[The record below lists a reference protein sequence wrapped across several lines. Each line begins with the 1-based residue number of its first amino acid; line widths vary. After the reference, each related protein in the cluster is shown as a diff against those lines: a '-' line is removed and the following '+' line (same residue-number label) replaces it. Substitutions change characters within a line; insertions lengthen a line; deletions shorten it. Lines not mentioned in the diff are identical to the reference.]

1 VILAYV
7 GGFDPAYPRN
17 AVLRQGLA
25 CLGVEVV
32 PLFTPPRAG
41 WASRGAFIVG
51 AVAKLDPAPDVVLV
65 AEFCHKDVPA
75 AWVAARRASAL
86 LAADPLI
93 SRADTL
99 IEDWSLYGKG
109 SVDGWACRRWD
120 EIAFRWPSVVVADTR
135 VHAERF
141 ARSVRRQPFPVV
153 PVGADDAFFDVPDDD
168 GGAPDAGGGPLR
180 EGGGAL
186 HVLYVGGFLPL
197 HGVDTIFDAAESL
210 HDRGV
215 DDVVLECV
223 GDGIR
228 YHEMRARAQARGL
241 SNVVFHGRRPLEE
254 LPARMAQADVVLG
267 VFQKG
272 GEGERVFPNK
282 VVQGLAAGRC
292 IVTADTAAAREWL
305 TDGTDARLVPA
316 GDGEALAKAL
326 VELRDDP
333 AARRQMAAA
342 GRTFARHTLTAEATA
357 RALLIALGA
366 RPSVVAGRELAREA
380 APAAALATPPV
391 PVSPAGA

>member
-1 VILAYV
+1 MILAYV
-7 GGFDPAYPRN
+7 GGYDPAYPRN
-17 AVLRQGLA
+17 AVLRAGLQR
-25 CLGVEVV
+25 LGVTVA

-41 WASRGAFIVG
+41 WAARGAHIVSH
-51 AVAKLDPAPDVVLV
+51 VARLDPAPDVVLV

-75 AWVAARRASAL
+75 AWVAARRAGAL
-86 LAADPLI
+86 LAADPLV

-99 IEDWSLYGKG
+99 IEDWNLYGKR

-120 EIAFRWPSVVVADTR
+120 EIAFRWPGVVVADTR
-135 VHAERF
+135 VHAERY
-141 ARSVRRQPFPVV
+141 AGMVGRAPFPVV

-168 GGAPDAGGGPLR
+168 AGPPGAQSRPLS
-180 EGGGAL
+180 
-186 HVLYVGGFLPL
+186 VLYVGGFLPL
-197 HGVDTIFDAAESL
+197 HGVDTIFEAAEIL
-210 HDRGV
+210 ARDGV
-215 DDVVLECV
+215 DDIVLECV

-228 YHEMRARAQARGL
+228 YAEMKQRAQSGGL
-241 SNVVFHGRRPLEE
+241 TNVRFHGKRPLEE
-254 LPARMAQADVVLG
+254 LPARMAKSDVVLG

-292 IVTADTAAAREWL
+292 IVTGDTPGAREWL
-305 TDGTDARLVPA
+305 THGTDALLVPP
-316 GDGEALAKAL
+316 GHGLALARSL

-333 AARRQMAAA
+333 AARRRMAHA

-366 RPSVVAGRELAREA
+366 RPSIVSGRERLREA
-380 APAAALATPPV
+380 APIGAGSV
-391 PVSPAGA
+391 PASPAGA